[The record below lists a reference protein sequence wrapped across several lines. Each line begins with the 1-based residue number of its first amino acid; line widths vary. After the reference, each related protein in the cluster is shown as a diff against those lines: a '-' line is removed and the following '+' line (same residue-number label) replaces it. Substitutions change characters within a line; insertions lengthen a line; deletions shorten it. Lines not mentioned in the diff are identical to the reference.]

1 MHHSVFA
8 WVGFNAYVLV
18 MLALDLG
25 VFHRKEHTISIR
37 EALVWTVIWIIQ
49 ALIFDVGVWHFL
61 GSEQAL
67 QFLTGYVIEKSLS
80 VDNLFVFLLLFTYF
94 NVKSHIQHKVLF
106 WGIFGALIMR
116 ATLIALG
123 ATLIARFHWV
133 MYIFGGFLV
142 LTGIRMI
149 FEAEPEVEPEKNPV
163 VRLVRRLFPM
173 TPDYHGSAFFVR
185 IDGKRYA
192 TPLVVVVAVVEVT
205 DLLFAVDSIPAIF
218 SISTDA
224 FIVYTS
230 NVFAILGLR
239 SLYFA
244 LAGIIDKFRFLNI
257 GLALVLS
264 FVGVKMLIVKW
275 YEIPTWLALS
285 TVALILSLA
294 VAISV
299 LLPEPEE
306 EKEEDAASDPEEDA
320 ASDPE

>member
-1 MHHSVFA
+1 MQHSVFA

-25 VFHRKEHTISIR
+25 VFHRKDHTISIR
-37 EALVWTVIWIIQ
+37 EALVWTVIWVIQ
-49 ALIFDVGVWHFL
+49 ALIFDAGVWHFL

-67 QFLTGYVIEKSLS
+67 QFITGYVIEKSLS

-116 ATLIALG
+116 ATLIGLG

-173 TPDYHGSAFFVR
+173 TPDYHGAAFFVR

-192 TPLVVVVAVVEVT
+192 TPLLVVVAVIEVT

-294 VAISV
+294 VTISV

-306 EKEEDAASDPEEDA
+306 EEEEESDVNDDLESAP
-320 ASDPE
+320 

>member
-1 MHHSVFA
+1 MQHSVFA

-25 VFHRKEHTISIR
+25 VFHRKDHTISIR
-37 EALVWTVIWIIQ
+37 EALVWTVIWVIQ
-49 ALIFDVGVWHFL
+49 ALIFDAGVWHFL

-67 QFLTGYVIEKSLS
+67 QFITGYVIEKSLS

-116 ATLIALG
+116 ATLIGLG

-173 TPDYHGSAFFVR
+173 TPDYHGAAFFVR

-192 TPLVVVVAVVEVT
+192 TPLLVVVAVIEVT

-294 VAISV
+294 VTISV

-306 EKEEDAASDPEEDA
+306 EKEEDAVAEDA
-320 ASDPE
+320 GTDKEP